1 VEGERLERAAQI
13 VAGATRAV
21 FGTML
26 GLDPRPQTA
35 YCNPEPLG
43 ASEVTAMIG
52 LAGGQVGSVS
62 IHCTREQGAAFTS
75 SLVGGEPGS
84 GESDEQVR
92 DALGEIIN
100 MIAGNVKT
108 ALAQSQGAQVEIS
121 LPTVIL
127 SQRSSVRVQAQSSA
141 VVPFECARGNFSVEL
156 VLTAV
161 R

>member
-13 VAGATRAV
+13 VACATRAV

-26 GLDPRPQTA
+26 GLDPRPQPA
-35 YCNPEPLG
+35 FCNLTPLG
-43 ASEVTAMIG
+43 ASELTAMIG
-52 LAGGQVGSVS
+52 LAGGQMGSVS
-62 IHCTREQGAAFTS
+62 IHCTRDQGAAFTAGLMGS
-75 SLVGGEPGS
+75 EPGK
-84 GESDEQVR
+84 ESDDEVR

-108 ALAQSQGAQVEIS
+108 ALAEAHAAPVEIS

-127 SQRSSVRVQAQSSA
+127 SETSSVRVQAQSSA
-141 VVPFECARGNFSVEL
+141 VVPFECARGRFSVEL
-156 VLTAV
+156 VLTGL